1 MLELLNGTRVL
12 FKNSAVFVQCF
23 ELYLLKSMLYEFS

>member
-1 MLELLNGTRVL
+1 MLDLLNGTRVL
-12 FKNSAVFVQCF
+12 FKNSAVFVQFF